1 MKTRGTR
8 FLVLAVV
15 VFAAAALL
23 MWFGQG
29 EEALSVS
36 EQPPVEFPRRLRAQE
51 KTRAQAR
58 RTWVV
63 PVPDAGP
70 QGATDP
76 LLAALPR
83 GKGKTAV
90 VLEANALRHS
100 PIGELLL
107 ECLYRDGGKELR
119 QLEERTGIDPLTDLD
134 RLAITDEGL
143 VLSGNFGQAKTD
155 ELLGQHGRSSY
166 GDSARIYEPPAERVL
181 ADGGMRRGG
190 GPTLATW
197 GNQMIVVGRD
207 RNGVRDVIDRVE
219 GRGPQE
225 PPVLDEKAT
234 YGEVYGVIAT
244 RTLADIL
251 PPDQREIAEQL
262 VRAAGAVELH
272 VDARGDVAVVA
283 DVKGEDAQAVS
294 DLGKSLGGA
303 LALARMRAQGQG
315 EEDLAKLL
323 DFARVRPDGD
333 AFRMEV
339 ALPLDVLK
347 ERLAFCREPLPEA
360 ADGDGG
366 VEGL

>member
-8 FLVLAVV
+8 FLVLAAV

-29 EEALSVS
+29 EEALSES
-36 EQPPVEFPRRLRAQE
+36 ARPKVEFPRRLRAQE

-63 PVPDAGP
+63 PTPDAGP
-70 QGATDP
+70 PQGASDP

-90 VLEANALRHS
+90 VLEANALRYS

-107 ECLYRDGGKELR
+107 ECLYRDGGKQLR
-119 QLEERTGIDPLTDLD
+119 QLQERTGIDPLTDLD
-134 RLAITDEGL
+134 RIAITDEGM
-143 VLSGNFGQAKTD
+143 VLSGNFGKAKTD
-155 ELLGQHGRSSY
+155 ELLGEHGRSSY
-166 GDSARIYEPPAERVL
+166 GDSARIYEPPTERAL
-181 ADGGMRRGG
+181 ADGGVRRGG
-190 GPTLATW
+190 PTIATW
-197 GNQMIVVGRD
+197 GNQMIVVGRNRD
-207 RNGVRDVIDRVE
+207 GVRDVIDRVE
-219 GRGPQE
+219 GRGPRE
-225 PPVLDEKAT
+225 PPVLGENAT

-244 RTLADIL
+244 RTLANVL
-251 PPDQREIAEQL
+251 PPEQRELAEQL

-283 DVKGEDAQAVS
+283 DVKGEDAQAVT

-303 LALARMRAQGQG
+303 LALARMRAQSQG
-315 EEDLAKLL
+315 HEDVAKLL
-323 DFARVRPDGD
+323 DFARVLPDGNT
-333 AFRMEV
+333 FRLEM

-347 ERLAFCREPLPEA
+347 ERLAFCREPVPEA
-360 ADGDGG
+360 AAGDGG
-366 VEGL
+366 VERL

>member
-1 MKTRGTR
+1 MKTRGAR
-8 FLVLAVV
+8 FMVLAVV
-15 VFAAAALL
+15 LFAAAALL

-29 EEALSVS
+29 EEALSAS
-36 EQPPVEFPRRLRAQE
+36 KRPSVEFPRRLRAEE
-51 KTRAQAR
+51 KTRAQSR

-63 PVPDAGP
+63 PTPDARP
-70 QGATDP
+70 QGASDP

-107 ECLYRDGGKELR
+107 ECLYRDGGK
-119 QLEERTGIDPLTDLD
+119 QLQQLKERTGIDPLTDLD

-143 VLSGNFGQAKTD
+143 VLSGNFGKAKTD

-166 GDSARIYEPPAERVL
+166 GDSARIYEPPTERLL
-181 ADGGMRRGG
+181 ADGGVGRGG

-197 GNQMIVVGRD
+197 RNQMVVVSRD
-207 RNGVRDVIDRVE
+207 RNGARDVIDRVE

-225 PPVLDEKAT
+225 PPVLSETAT

-244 RTLADIL
+244 RTLAKVL

-272 VDARGDVAVVA
+272 VDARGDVALVA
-283 DVKGEDAQAVS
+283 DVKGEDAQSVT

-303 LALARMRAQGQG
+303 LALARMRAQSQGQ
-315 EEDLAKLL
+315 EDVAKLL
-323 DFARVRPDGD
+323 DFARVLPDGE
-333 AFRMEV
+333 AFRLEM

-347 ERLAFCREPLPEA
+347 EQLAFCREPVPEA
-360 ADGDGG
+360 AAGDGG
-366 VEGL
+366 VERL

>member
-29 EEALSVS
+29 EEAISVND
-36 EQPPVEFPRRLRAQE
+36 QPPVEFPRRLRAEE
-51 KTRAQAR
+51 KTRAKAR

-63 PVPDAGP
+63 PTPDAGP
-70 QGATDP
+70 QGASDP

-107 ECLYRDGGKELR
+107 ECLYRDGGEQLR

-143 VLSGNFGQAKTD
+143 VLSGNFGKAKTD
-155 ELLGQHGRSSY
+155 ELLGQHGRSNY
-166 GDSARIYEPPAERVL
+166 GDSARIYEFPAQRLL
-181 ADGGMRRGG
+181 ADGGVERGD

-197 GNQMIVVGRD
+197 GNQMLVVGRD

-225 PPVLDEKAT
+225 PPVLDETAT

-244 RTLADIL
+244 RTIANAL
-251 PPDQREIAEQL
+251 PPEQREIAEQL

-303 LALARMRAQGQG
+303 LALARMRAQSEGR
-315 EEDLAKLL
+315 EDLAKLL

-347 ERLAFCREPLPEA
+347 EQLAFCGDPVPEA
-360 ADGDGG
+360 AAGDGG

>member
-15 VFAAAALL
+15 VFVAAALL

-29 EEALSVS
+29 EEAISASV
-36 EQPPVEFPRRLRAQE
+36 QPPVEFPRKLRPQE

-63 PVPDAGP
+63 PTPDAGP
-70 QGATDP
+70 PQGASDP

-83 GKGKTAV
+83 GKGRTAV

-107 ECLYRDGGKELR
+107 ECLYRDGGKQLR
-119 QLEERTGIDPLTDLD
+119 QLQERTGIDPLTDLD
-134 RLAITDEGL
+134 RLAITDDGL
-143 VLSGNFGQAKTD
+143 VLSGNFGKAKTD
-155 ELLGQHGRSSY
+155 ELLGKHGRSSY
-166 GDSARIYEPPAERVL
+166 GDSARIYEPPTERVL
-181 ADGGMRRGG
+181 ADGGVGRG
-190 GPTLATW
+190 GPTIAMW

-207 RNGVRDVIDRVE
+207 RDGVRDVIDRVE
-219 GRGPQE
+219 GRGSQE
-225 PPVLDEKAT
+225 PPVLHETGT

-244 RTLADIL
+244 PTIAKVL

-283 DVKGEDAQAVS
+283 DVKGEDAQAVT

-303 LALARMRAQGQG
+303 LALARMRARSEG
-315 EEDLAKLL
+315 EEDVAKLL
-323 DFARVRPDGD
+323 DFARVRPDEN
-333 AFRMEV
+333 AFRLEV
-339 ALPLDVLK
+339 ALPIDVLK
-347 ERLAFCREPLPEA
+347 ERLAFCREPVPEA
-360 ADGDGG
+360 AAGDGG
-366 VEGL
+366 VEL